1 MVLAYWEYKRF
12 KFWPFQ
18 YIYTYIYS
26 WGWNCGL
33 QVLYCSPSMDLT
45 NLHGPWSSLLENWTE
60 TYITEAFTAAFL
72 PYTFFAH
79 MWPSTG
85 KAGQRHRKT
94 KKTSIVHINKQVM
107 TESRTRGHSTIS
119 CVCCLNF
126 VVCKYS
132 PNSKGNLTGCVKSI
146 KVVHLSKQHLKNVIY
161 GIFSGA

>member
-18 YIYTYIYS
+18 YTYTYS

-33 QVLYCSPSMDLT
+33 QVPYCSPSMDLT

-60 TYITEAFTAAFL
+60 TYITKAFTAAFL
-72 PYTFFAH
+72 PYIFCTYV
-79 MWPSTG
+79 T
-85 KAGQRHRKT
+85 QHRNSWAKT
-94 KKTSIVHINKQVM
+94 QKDKQISIVHINKQVM

-132 PNSKGNLTGCVKSI
+132 PNSKGNLSGCVKSI
-146 KVVHLSKQHLKNVIY
+146 KVVHLFKQHLKNVIY

>member
-18 YIYTYIYS
+18 YTYTYTYS

-33 QVLYCSPSMDLT
+33 QVPYCSPSMDLT
-45 NLHGPWSSLLENWTE
+45 NLHGPWSSLLRTE
-60 TYITEAFTAAFL
+60 LRHIL
-72 PYTFFAH
+72 PRLLQLHFYHTFFAH
-79 MWPSTG
+79 MWPSICDPQ
-85 KAGQRHRKT
+85 KDKQI
-94 KKTSIVHINKQVM
+94 SIVHINKQVM

-132 PNSKGNLTGCVKSI
+132 PNSKGNLSGCVKSI
-146 KVVHLSKQHLKNVIY
+146 KVAHLFIQHLKNVIY

>member
-18 YIYTYIYS
+18 YTYTYTYS

-72 PYTFFAH
+72 PYIFLHICDPAQEQL
-79 MWPSTG
+79 G
-85 KAGQRHRKT
+85 KDTERQKNL
-94 KKTSIVHINKQVM
+94 IVHINKQVM
-107 TESRTRGHSTIS
+107 TKSRTRGHFTIS

-132 PNSKGNLTGCVKSI
+132 PNSKGNLSGCVKSI

-161 GIFSGA
+161 GIFSGT